1 MFCTLILASLATT
14 SYSQETTVSHSKLS
28 AGIITGYN
36 RGYSIQANF
45 TIRGF
50 AKEFPF
56 EIRSGIGYSF
66 LNPGRSWD
74 ARRIFIN
81 NATNGVPEK
90 KGRSFDLRI
99 DFLLP
104 ESFFGMDHAYIVFG
118 PRFSTFRGNFKFVGG
133 NEDFDVTSRQWGLGG
148 GIESHFR
155 MIGKLSLVV
164 ALGLDYYF
172 PSTLTGHD
180 TSYSPDN
187 DNVNPR
193 EDIYNYDVYF
203 IYKNAD
209 NAIYQPRFMPHAMIG
224 VNVDI

>member
-1 MFCTLILASLATT
+1 MCMLIIVSFTIT
-14 SYSQETTVSHSKLS
+14 SYSQEMTDSFSKFS

-36 RGYSIQANF
+36 RGYSIQSSF
-45 TIRGF
+45 TVHGF

-66 LNPGRSWD
+66 INPGRSWD

-104 ESFFGMDHAYIVFG
+104 KSLFGMNHAYIVLG
-118 PRFSTFRGNFKFVGG
+118 PRFSTFRGNFKFIGG
-133 NEDFDVTSRQWGLGG
+133 NEDFDVTSHQWGLGG

-155 MIGKLSLVV
+155 MTGNLFLVMSF
-164 ALGLDYYF
+164 GLDYYF
-172 PSTLTGHD
+172 PSTLAGHD
-180 TSYSPDN
+180 TSYSPDD

-193 EDIYNYDVYF
+193 EDIYNYNVYF
-203 IYKNAD
+203 NYKDAD
-209 NAIYQPRFMPHAMIG
+209 KIIYQPRLMPRAMIG
-224 VNVDI
+224 VNVDL